1 MSLSWF
7 LFLIVTIILLQGWI
21 YKHWGLSGL
30 TYTRTFSTSAVFE
43 GEEAEMVE
51 RIQNKKLLPIPWLQ
65 MESKMNPNLKF
76 HRQSDLAIK
85 YDEFHKSV
93 FSLMPYTAVT
103 RRHRILCEKRG
114 CYRLSSAAMT
124 CGDAFGIQELNR
136 DFRVDA
142 QLLVYPRLL
151 PLSEIPF
158 PSHSWMGEVAVRRW
172 ILEDPFLVS
181 GVRDYQ
187 YGDPLNR
194 ISWKASAR
202 TGAFK
207 VYDRDHTADPH
218 IMILLNIDLSEGMWD
233 AVTDPD
239 RIERGISYSATIAQ
253 NAIENGIPVGFGSNA
268 CEMDER
274 NRPIRVGP
282 QPGREQLNLILE
294 VLAKLIL
301 VRSCTFFTFLEEEL
315 DRENPPADIL
325 LITSFVSERMENQI
339 ARLRDQGNSV
349 DTIFLEGTTESDMTR
364 EPKKGFPEEAKGN
377 AG

>member
-1 MSLSWF
+1 MSLSWL
-7 LFLIVTIILLQGWI
+7 LFIIAVIVLLQGWI
-21 YKHWGLSGL
+21 YKHWGLTGL
-30 TYTRTFSTSAVFE
+30 SYTRSFSTPAVFE

-51 RIQNKKLLPIPWLQ
+51 RILNNKLLPIPWLRV
-65 MESKMNPNLKF
+65 ESKMNPNLKF

-85 YDEFHKSV
+85 YEEFHKSV
-93 FSLMPYTAVT
+93 FSLMPYTAIT
-103 RRHRILCEKRG
+103 RHHRILCKKRG

-124 CGDAFGIQELNR
+124 CGDAFGVQELYR
-136 DFRVDA
+136 DFQVDA

-194 ISWKASAR
+194 INWKASAR
-202 TGAFK
+202 TETFK
-207 VYDRDHTADPH
+207 VYNRDHTADPH
-218 IMILLNIDLSEGMWD
+218 IMVLLNIDLSEDMWD

-239 RIERGISYSATIAQ
+239 RMERGISYSATIAED
-253 NAIENGIPVGFGSNA
+253 AIENGIPVGFGSNA

-274 NRPIRVGP
+274 KQPIRIGP
-282 QPGREQLNLILE
+282 QPGREQLNHILE

-301 VRSCTFFTFLEEEL
+301 VRSCTFYTFLEEEL
-315 DRENPPADIL
+315 DRESIPADIL
-325 LITSFVSERMENQI
+325 LITPFVSKRMENQI

-349 DTIFLEGTTESDMTR
+349 DLIFLEGAAEADRTGESQEGLSM
-364 EPKKGFPEEAKGN
+364 KAKGN
-377 AG
+377 VG